1 MPKSARS
8 TIAALAALCLLAAGC
23 GGGEDPPAAGAAG
36 ADAAAP
42 QVRTI
47 THAKGT
53 TEVPAAPKRIVTLTD
68 QNALLP
74 LLELGVKPVA
84 SAGQLLEGGRGK
96 FRRTEGFDTS
106 GITFVGDFTA
116 PDVEKIAAQRPDL
129 IVGYEFNEDVFD
141 DVSRLA
147 PTVLVTIFGRPLP
160 EALEQFAQVV
170 GREERAAE
178 LKAAYEQRVADVRA
192 RLRERA
198 DELTVSVISAGGQPS
213 AFARADT
220 GQALSAVLE
229 DLGLRRPPEQTGDA
243 NIEGE
248 DISLERL
255 RDHDADV
262 VLVIDYSGDGQSEAD
277 PITSSRV
284 FRRLAAT
291 RAGQAYTVDGTRTVG
306 AAWARMQAFL
316 DVIEQRLL
324 APGLRTDVVER

>member
-1 MPKSARS
+1 MPDLPRPLL
-8 TIAALAALCLLAAGC
+8 AACAAALCLLAAGC
-23 GGGEDPPAAGAAG
+23 GSQDDPSAAG
-36 ADAAAP
+36 ADAAAAP
-42 QVRTI
+42 QTRTI

-53 TEVPAAPKRIVTLTD
+53 TEIPAAPKRIVTLTD

-74 LLELGVKPVA
+74 LLELGIKPVA
-84 SAGQLLEGGRGK
+84 SAGQLLEGGKGR

-116 PDVEKIAAQRPDL
+116 PDVGKIAAQRPDL
-129 IVGYEFNEDVFD
+129 VVGYELNEDVYD
-141 DVSRLA
+141 KVRELA
-147 PTVLVTIFGRPLP
+147 PTVLVNIFDRPLP

-170 GREERAAE
+170 GREDRAAE
-178 LKAAYEQRVADVRA
+178 LRAAYEQRLADLKA

-220 GQALSAVLE
+220 GQALSAVLQ
-229 DLGLRRPPEQTGDA
+229 DLGLRRPAAQTGDA

-255 RDHDADV
+255 REHDADV
-262 VLVIDYSGDGQSEAD
+262 VLVVDYSGDGQSEAE

-284 FRRLAAT
+284 FRRLAAA
-291 RAGQAYTVDGTRTVG
+291 RAGQAHTVDGTTTVG

-324 APGLRTDVVER
+324 ASGLRTDVVEP